1 MLDIKCID
9 RLIGIHTTLLY
20 CTFMNEKCDTR
31 YQRKLFEMVEKL
43 DHFSVLHSVENW
55 ASLAL
60 ALVPS
65 PVAAARPAGQDWVN
79 NRRSSTTE
87 KQKMR
92 KNCCQAR
99 PAHLHTE
106 HGGNRGPP
114 LRKGAIFLRMPQ
126 GISLAII

>member
-1 MLDIKCID
+1 
-9 RLIGIHTTLLY
+9 
-20 CTFMNEKCDTR
+20 
-31 YQRKLFEMVEKL
+31 MVEKL